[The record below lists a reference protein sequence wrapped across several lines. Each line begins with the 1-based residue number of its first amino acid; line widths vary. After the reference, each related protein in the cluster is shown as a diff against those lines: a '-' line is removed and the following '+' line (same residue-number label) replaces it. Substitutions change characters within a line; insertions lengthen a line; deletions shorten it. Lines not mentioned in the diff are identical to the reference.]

1 MAPYTAVVGLWALA
15 YCGRMSTSWL
25 PNEGRRKKR
34 QPSSLPPCVVCG
46 LFAKSICGG
55 PPSVLRFG
63 YTPNTTR
70 CVVIAGRKWPRRLSA
85 GLPLSPNLTRL
96 KNTHYHVPRRSFL
109 QRLFCCCCCSDFPL
123 AVYFLAVSF
132 LVSFNSYKWTGTLQK
147 LQLWLSW
154 SVFVFF
160 AFCCGQSC
168 CSLNKEVLWHRL
180 PQFFF
185 FRLFWPDTQTCAGF

>member
-15 YCGRMSTSWL
+15 YCGRMSTPWL

-109 QRLFCCCCCSDFPL
+109 QRLFFFVVVVPT
-123 AVYFLAVSF
+123 F
-132 LVSFNSYKWTGTLQK
+132 
-147 LQLWLSW
+147 LWLFIFWRFLSL
-154 SVFVFF
+154 SLLIPISERGLFKNYSCGYRGPYLFSLHFVVDSRV
-160 AFCCGQSC
+160 A
-168 CSLNKEVLWHRL
+168 L
-180 PQFFF
+180 
-185 FRLFWPDTQTCAGF
+185 